1 MTHTFADDKG
11 YLVYQGFQKDLRK
24 LIEKTAGKDA
34 ANCSGSNTV
43 RFLDRACSMDGN
55 VSSMLGIVLRQ
66 PWRTDSERK
75 LLIKNYKNVIKAV
88 EQRINKNTLRAIAKE
103 MQLA

>member
-1 MTHTFADDKG
+1 MFASNKG
-11 YLVYQGFQKDLRK
+11 ILVYKGIQKDLRK

-43 RFLDRACSMDGN
+43 RFLARACSMDGN